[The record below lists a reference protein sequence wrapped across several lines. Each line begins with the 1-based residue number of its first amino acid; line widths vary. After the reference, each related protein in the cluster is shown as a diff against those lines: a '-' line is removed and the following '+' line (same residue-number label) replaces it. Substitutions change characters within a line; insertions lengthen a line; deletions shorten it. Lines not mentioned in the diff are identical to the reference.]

1 MADWMACPGCQL
13 RHTRRPDGL
22 CPRCKQ
28 PVDAAAGPTTE
39 ATPIPATAAPS
50 PPARPERAPVAFGA
64 PTSPSAA
71 RLGNLAQAARGKELK
86 NARAIMLFIGI
97 ISILANG
104 YFFSA
109 AASNV
114 QKEIDKELLKLGPTF
129 VVDPVKLAE
138 VKSQAVR
145 TTRLIA
151 FGGLVL
157 GGIFVACGLLVERH
171 PVPITVTALALYL
184 GGNAIFGMLNP
195 ASLGAGLIMKI
206 FIVAG
211 LFKAVQAAIAY
222 QKELATTAEAA

>member
-28 PVDAAAGPTTE
+28 PVDAAAAPTTE
-39 ATPIPATAAPS
+39 AAPIPMTAPSS
-50 PPARPERAPVAFGA
+50 PPARPERAPVALGA

-86 NARAIMLFIGI
+86 NARGIMLFIGV

-104 YFFSA
+104 YFFTA

-114 QKEIDKELLKLGPTF
+114 QEELDKELGKLGPTF
-129 VVDPVKLAE
+129 VVDPVKLAQ
-138 VKSQAVR
+138 VRSQAVR

-151 FGGLVL
+151 FGGMLL

-206 FIVAG
+206 FIVVA

-222 QKELATTAEAA
+222 QKELAATAEAA